1 MYESAFATGIESL
14 LPSNTAFNDLLAT
27 GKLPATAMF
36 APDSLP
42 KPAGFEVFFGTPNL
56 VKTSYRNAVLADAV
70 ANPTAP
76 KHPLRL
82 AAYKNDLLK
91 QNWTPAQPMLM
102 CGGNADPT
110 VFYALNTQGAQAYFA
125 SKGVPAQ
132 AVAVLDVDSAPTGA
146 TDPFAAAK
154 VGFAQTKASTAA
166 AGGATAV
173 AQNYHGGLVPPFCNA
188 AARGY
193 FSQF

>member
-1 MYESAFATGIESL
+1 ML
-14 LPSNTAFNDLLAT
+14 L
-27 GKLPATAMF
+27 
-36 APDSLP
+36 
-42 KPAGFEVFFGTPNL
+42 
-56 VKTSYRNAVLADAV
+56 
-70 ANPTAP
+70 
-76 KHPLRL
+76 
-82 AAYKNDLLK
+82 
-91 QNWTPAQPMLM
+91 

-154 VGFAQTKASTAA
+154 LGFAQAKASTAA

-173 AQNYHGGLVPPFCNA
+173 AQAYHGSLVPPFCNA

-193 FSQF
+193 FAQF